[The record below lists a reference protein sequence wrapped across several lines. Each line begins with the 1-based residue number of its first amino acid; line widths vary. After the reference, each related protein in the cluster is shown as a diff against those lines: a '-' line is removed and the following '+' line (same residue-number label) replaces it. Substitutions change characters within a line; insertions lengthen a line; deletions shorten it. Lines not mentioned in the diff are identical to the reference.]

1 MNQSFAFIIC
11 VFLLLPISLSNSQ
24 SKRMKPHFSLKQLM
38 NSTYRTGNGLWIN
51 DLGKKE
57 VTLHSGDYRFEIPD
71 SSAPE
76 IIYRYRMNFDG
87 KYVFGDLNGD
97 GRLDAIIC
105 LAEWGGGSG
114 IFRSVN
120 AVIDSN
126 GHPIHTAKF
135 YVGDQT
141 QIDTVYFDSG
151 LVKVRVQDYPK
162 KDSIISYTLK
172 YNVTERK
179 FVEIKSH

>member
-1 MNQSFAFIIC
+1 MNQSFTFIIC

-24 SKRMKPHFSLKQLM
+24 SKRMEPHFSLKQLM
-38 NSTYRTGNGLWIN
+38 NSTYRTGDGLWIS

-57 VTLHSGDYRFEIPD
+57 VTLHSGDYRFEMPD

-76 IIYRYRMNFDG
+76 IIYRYRMCFTG
-87 KYVFGDLNGD
+87 EYAFGDLNGD

-114 IFRSVN
+114 NFISVN

-135 YVGDQT
+135 YIGDRT

-151 LVKVRVQDYPK
+151 LVKVRVRDYLK
-162 KDSIISYTLK
+162 EDSIISYTLK
-172 YNVTERK
+172 YNAIEKK
-179 FVEIKSH
+179 FVEIQHY

>member
-1 MNQSFAFIIC
+1 MNQLFAFIIC

-24 SKRMKPHFSLKQLM
+24 SKKMEPRFSLKQLM
-38 NSTYRTGNGLWIN
+38 NSTYQTGHGLCIN

-57 VTLHSGDYRFEIPD
+57 VTLHSGDYRFEMPD
-71 SSAPE
+71 SSALE
-76 IIYRYRMNFDG
+76 IIYRYRMNLTG
-87 KYVFGDLNGD
+87 KYAFGDLNGD

-114 IFRSVN
+114 IFKSVN

-135 YVGDQT
+135 YVGDRT
-141 QIDTVYFDSG
+141 QIDTVFFDSD
-151 LVKVRVQDYPK
+151 LVKVRARDYFK
-162 KDSIISYTLK
+162 EDSIISYTLK
-172 YNVTERK
+172 YNATERK
-179 FVEIKSH
+179 FVEVINH